1 MKTYQAIFNEEDV
14 DGVFAISLVHDPAME
29 GTFVALNKHEIQ
41 LAEIDKEQRILIG
54 LVLEPNKPI
63 YRNQNGEE
71 FNIVFNED
79 TIKDLSY
86 HFFKSNYHKNST
98 IEHEESQKIEGVT
111 FVESWIVADPKKDKS
126 NVYGLSYPKGSWIAT
141 MKVDSDDIWENYI
154 KTGKVKGFSI
164 DGMLSLKEVN
174 TKSNIN
180 MSEIKEALTTFKDEL
195 LVALS
200 LKEKEVESEEV
211 KETEEVKLGSVKT
224 QEGDVVFEYE
234 GETPAEGSAIWVT
247 AEDGTR
253 VPVPVGEYTL
263 EDGSVLVVS
272 EEGVIASVGQPEV
285 EEAEAEMEAEPAAPS
300 TGGADIVK
308 QVQESIKS
316 IMIKYNEE
324 NAKKLEEI
332 KAEFEKQILELKE
345 QPAAKKIK
353 SKPVQVEL
361 TKKGRL
367 LEKLRNNKNN

>member
-29 GTFVALNKHEIQ
+29 GTFVALNKSEIQ
-41 LAEIDKEQRILIG
+41 LKEIDKEQRILIG

-63 YRNQNGEE
+63 FRSQNGEE

-98 IEHEESQKIEGVT
+98 IEHDEDAKIEGVT
-111 FVESWIVADPKKDKS
+111 FVESWIVADPEKDKS

-141 MKVDSDDIWENYI
+141 MKVDSDEIWEDYI

-180 MSEIKEALTTFKDEL
+180 MSEIKEALTTFKDDL
-195 LVALS
+195 LVALN
-200 LKEKEVESEEV
+200 LNKKEGEKEEV
-211 KETEEVKLGSVKT
+211 KETFEVKLGSVT
-224 QEGDVVFEYE
+224 AQDGIVFEYE
-234 GETPAEGSAIWVT
+234 GETPIEGAAIWVT
-247 AEDGTR
+247 AEDETK
-253 VPVPVGEYTL
+253 VPVPAGEYPL
-263 EDGSVLVVS
+263 EDGSILVVS
-272 EEGVIASVGQPEV
+272 EEGVIGSVGEPEV
-285 EEAEAEMEAEPAAPS
+285 AEAEAEMEAETPS

-324 NAKKLEEI
+324 NQKKLDEF
-332 KAEFEKQILELKE
+332 KADFDKQILELKE

-353 SKPVQVEL
+353 SKPEQVSL
-361 TKKGRL
+361 SKKGSFVEFL
-367 LEKLRNNKNN
+367 NNKL

>member
-14 DGVFAISLVHDPAME
+14 DGVFAISLVHNPAMK
-29 GTFVALNKHEIQ
+29 GAFVALNKHEIQ
-41 LAEIDKEQRILIG
+41 LKEIDKEQRILIG

-63 YRNQNGEE
+63 FRNQNGEE

-79 TIKDLSY
+79 TIKNLSY

-111 FVESWIVADPKKDKS
+111 FVESWIVRNPKRDAS
-126 NVYGLSYPKGSWIAT
+126 NEFGLEYPKGSWIAA

-180 MSEIKEALTTFKDEL
+180 MSEIKEALTAFKDDL
-195 LVALS
+195 LVTLN
-200 LKEKEVESEEV
+200 LKEKEGEKEEA
-211 KETEEVKLGSVKT
+211 KETFEVKLGSVKT

-253 VPVPVGEYTL
+253 VPVPVGQYTL

-285 EEAEAEMEAEPAAPS
+285 EEAEAEMEAETAS

-361 TKKGRL
+361 TNKGRL

>member
-1 MKTYQAIFNEEDV
+1 MKTYQAIFNEEEV

-29 GTFVALNKHEIQ
+29 GTFIALNKHEVQ

-54 LVLEPNKPI
+54 LVLEPNKPV

-86 HFFKSNYHKNST
+86 NFFKSDYHKNST
-98 IEHEESQKIEGVT
+98 IEHDDKSKIEGVT
-111 FVESWIVADPKKDKS
+111 FVESWIVADPEKDKS

-141 MKVDSDDIWENYI
+141 MKVDSDEIWEDYV

-174 TKSNIN
+174 HKSNIN
-180 MSEIKEALTTFKDEL
+180 MSEIKEALTTFKDDL
-195 LVALS
+195 LIALS
-200 LKEKEVESEEV
+200 LKEKEGEKEEV

-247 AEDGTR
+247 AEDGTK

-285 EEAEAEMEAEPAAPS
+285 EEAEAEMEAEPEAAS
-300 TGGADIVK
+300 TNGTDIVK

-316 IMIKYNEE
+316 IMIKYKEDQD
-324 NAKKLEEI
+324 KKFDEL
-332 KAEFEKQILELKE
+332 KKSFDNQILELKE

-353 SKPVQVEL
+353 STPTQVAL
-361 TKKGRL
+361 KKEGRL
-367 LEKLRNNKNN
+367 LEKLRNLKN

>member
-1 MKTYQAIFNEEDV
+1 MKTYQAIFNEEEV

-29 GTFVALNKHEIQ
+29 GTFVALNKHELQ
-41 LAEIDKEQRILIG
+41 LSEIDKEQRILIG

-141 MKVDSDDIWENYI
+141 MKVDSDEIWEDYI

-211 KETEEVKLGSVKT
+211 KETEEVKLGSVT
-224 QEGDVVFEYE
+224 AQDGIVFEYE
-234 GETPAEGSAIWVT
+234 GETPTEGAAIWVN
-247 AEDGTR
+247 AEDGTK
-253 VPVPVGEYTL
+253 VPVPAGEYPL

-272 EEGVIASVGQPEV
+272 EEGVIGSVGQPEV

-300 TGGADIVK
+300 TDGTDIVK

-353 SKPVQVEL
+353 STPVQVEL
-361 TKKGRL
+361 TNKGRL

>member
-1 MKTYQAIFNEEDV
+1 MKTYQAIFNEEEV

-41 LAEIDKEQRILIG
+41 LAEIDKEQRVLIG

-86 HFFKSNYHKNST
+86 NFFKSDYHKNST
-98 IEHEESQKIEGVT
+98 IEHQEENKIEGVT

-141 MKVDSDDIWENYI
+141 MKVDSDEIWEDYV

-200 LKEKEVESEEV
+200 LKEKEVESQEV
-211 KETEEVKLGSVKT
+211 IEAEEVKLGSVT
-224 QEGDVVFEYE
+224 AQDGIVFEYE
-234 GETPAEGSAIWVT
+234 GETPTEGAAIWVN
-247 AEDGTR
+247 AEDGTK
-253 VPVPVGEYTL
+253 VPVPAGEYPL

-272 EEGVIASVGQPEV
+272 EEGVIGSVGQPEV

-300 TGGADIVK
+300 TDGTDIVK

-353 SKPVQVEL
+353 STPVQVEL
-361 TKKGRL
+361 TNKGRL

>member
-180 MSEIKEALTTFKDEL
+180 MSEIKEAFKDFKDEVIQL
-195 LVALS
+195 FS
-200 LKEKEVESEEV
+200 NKEKEVEEA
-211 KETEEVKLGSVKT
+211 KTDEVKLGSVKT

-234 GETPAEGSAIWVT
+234 GETPAEGSAIWVN

-263 EDGSVLVVS
+263 EDGSILVVS

-285 EEAEAEMEAEPAAPS
+285 EEAEAEMESETPS

-324 NAKKLEEI
+324 NEKKLEEI

>member
-1 MKTYQAIFNEEDV
+1 MKI
-14 DGVFAISLVHDPAME
+14 
-29 GTFVALNKHEIQ
+29 
-41 LAEIDKEQRILIG
+41 
-54 LVLEPNKPI
+54 
-63 YRNQNGEE
+63 
-71 FNIVFNED
+71 
-79 TIKDLSY
+79 
-86 HFFKSNYHKNST
+86 NST
-98 IEHEESQKIEGVT
+98 IEHQEENKIEGVT

-141 MKVDSDDIWENYI
+141 MKVDSDEIWEDYV

-200 LKEKEVESEEV
+200 LKEKEVESQEV
-211 KETEEVKLGSVKT
+211 IEAEEVKLGSVT
-224 QEGDVVFEYE
+224 AQDGIVFEYE
-234 GETPAEGSAIWVT
+234 GETPTEGAAIWVN
-247 AEDGTR
+247 AEDGTK
-253 VPVPVGEYTL
+253 VPVPAGEYPL

-272 EEGVIASVGQPEV
+272 EEGVIGSVGQPEV

-300 TGGADIVK
+300 TDGTDIVK

-324 NAKKLEEI
+324 NEKKLEEI

-353 SKPVQVEL
+353 STPVQVEL
-361 TKKGRL
+361 TNKGRL

>member
-29 GTFVALNKHEIQ
+29 GTFIALNKQEIQ
-41 LAEIDKEQRILIG
+41 LKEIDKEQRILIG

-63 YRNQNGEE
+63 LRNQNGEE
-71 FNIVFNED
+71 FSIVFNED

-98 IEHEESQKIEGVT
+98 IEHDDNRIEGVT
-111 FVESWIVADPKKDKS
+111 FVESWIVADTKKDKS
-126 NVYGLSYPKGSWIAT
+126 SVFGLSYPKGSWIAT
-141 MKVDSDDIWENYI
+141 MKVDSDEIWDDYV

-180 MSEIKEALTTFKDEL
+180 MSEFKEAFKDFKEEVFQL
-195 LVALS
+195 FKN
-200 LKEKEVESEEV
+200 KEKEAEES
-211 KETEEVKLGSVKT
+211 TEIKLGSVT
-224 QEGDVVFEYE
+224 AQDGIVFEYE
-234 GETPAEGSAIWVT
+234 GETPTEGAAIWVT
-247 AEDGTR
+247 AEDGTK
-253 VPVPVGEYTL
+253 VPVPVGDYPL
-263 EDGSVLVVS
+263 EDGSILVIQ
-272 EEGVIASVGQPEV
+272 EEGVISSVGEAEK
-285 EEAEAEMEAEPAAPS
+285 EEAEAELESEAPG
-300 TGGADIVK
+300 TDGNDIVK

-324 NAKKLEEI
+324 QGKKLDEI
-332 KAEFEKQILELKE
+332 KAEFEKQIFELKQ

-353 SKPVQVEL
+353 STVEQVAL
-361 TKKGRL
+361 NNSGRL
-367 LEKLRNNKNN
+367 LEKLRNNKN

>member
-1 MKTYQAIFNEEDV
+1 MKTYQAIFNEEEV

-29 GTFVALNKHEIQ
+29 GTFVALNKHELQ
-41 LAEIDKEQRILIG
+41 LSEIDKEQRILIG

-141 MKVDSDDIWENYI
+141 MKVDSDEIWEDYI

-211 KETEEVKLGSVKT
+211 IEAEEVKLGSVT
-224 QEGDVVFEYE
+224 AQDGIVFEYE
-234 GETPAEGSAIWVT
+234 GETPTEGAAIWVN
-247 AEDGTR
+247 AEDGTK
-253 VPVPVGEYTL
+253 VPVPAGEYPL

-272 EEGVIASVGQPEV
+272 EEGVIGSVGQPEV

-300 TGGADIVK
+300 TDGTDIVK

-324 NAKKLEEI
+324 NEKKLGEI

-353 SKPVQVEL
+353 STPVQVEL
-361 TKKGRL
+361 TNKGRL